1 VQVELVSVGCGLGL
15 AQLVDCLR
23 AGHELL
29 GACLIGDGA
38 AGLRLGGLRSVA
50 VHQGADCLVAEL
62 GGDPLAHDAV
72 VQGVRDVQDV
82 VDLEAEVHVGLAGVV
97 EVGANVKGVT
107 L

>member
-1 VQVELVSVGCGLGL
+1 MQVELVSVGCGLGL

-29 GACLIGDGA
+29 GVCLIWDGA
-38 AGLRLGGLRSVA
+38 AGLRLGGLRSVS
-50 VHQGADCLVAEL
+50 VHQGAECLVVEL

-72 VQGVRDVQDV
+72 VQGVRDVQNV
-82 VDLEAEVHVGLAGVV
+82 VDLEAEVHVGLTGVV